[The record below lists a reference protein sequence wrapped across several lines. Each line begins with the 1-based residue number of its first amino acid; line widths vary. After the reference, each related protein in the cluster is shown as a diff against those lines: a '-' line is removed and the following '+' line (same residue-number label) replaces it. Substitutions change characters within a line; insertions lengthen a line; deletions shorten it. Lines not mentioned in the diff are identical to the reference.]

1 MHWKYWGISWDI
13 FILTEFRENNN
24 NLHLHGTLHIT
35 FCIKWLNFEV
45 SDRQSYVTSRRSLLK
60 VGGAWAEHLIGNT
73 WYIKVQVK
81 LCWKV
86 GPGRGGTGWAG
97 WWWWAGRELFLRTL
111 SAQPWEGKYLPESK
125 QNSHSWIQETDSPM
139 EVKRCSSY
147 LSWFQ
152 LFCCHLHHVFG
163 IWISD

>member
-1 MHWKYWGISWDI
+1 MK
-13 FILTEFRENNN
+13 ILRYFLRHIHTEFKENNN

-86 GPGRGGTGWAG
+86 GPGRGGDG
-97 WWWWAGRELFLRTL
+97 GRGGN
-111 SAQPWEGKYLPESK
+111 SSCGHYLHSLEKGNICLNPNRILIPGSK
-125 QNSHSWIQETDSPM
+125 RQTSQW
-139 EVKRCSSY
+139 R
-147 LSWFQ
+147 
-152 LFCCHLHHVFG
+152 
-163 IWISD
+163 